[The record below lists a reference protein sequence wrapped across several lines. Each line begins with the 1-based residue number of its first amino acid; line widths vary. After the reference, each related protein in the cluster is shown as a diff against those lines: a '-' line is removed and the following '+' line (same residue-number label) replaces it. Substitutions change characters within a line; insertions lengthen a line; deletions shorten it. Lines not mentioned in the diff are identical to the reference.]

1 MKTDV
6 EIRDDV
12 LDELAWQPNVD
23 ETEVGVIV
31 KDGIVTLTGTVDSYT
46 KKRAAEEAVKKVKG
60 VKAVA
65 EDIEVKFGSSFKKT
79 DVEIAKAAVSSIEW
93 NASVPNDKVMVKVD
107 DGWINL
113 TGEVQWSYQKK
124 SAKRAVEHLM
134 GVRGVTNLVT
144 LKQTVKPTDIKDRIK
159 KAFER
164 SADLEAKNIMVTV
177 DGHKV
182 KLKGKVHS
190 LAEKDE
196 ARKAAYYAPGVYE
209 VDNELEVSYY

>member
-1 MKTDV
+1 MKTDL

-23 ETEVGVIV
+23 ETEIGVIV
-31 KDGIVTLTGTVDSYT
+31 KDGIVTLTGTVGSYA

-65 EDIEVKFGSSFKKT
+65 EDIEVKFGNSFART
-79 DVEIAKAAVSSIEW
+79 DADIAKVAVSSLEW
-93 NASVPNDKVMVKVD
+93 NSSVPNNKVMVKVD
-107 DGWINL
+107 DGWVSL
-113 TGEVQWSYQKK
+113 TGEVPWSYQKD
-124 SAKRAVEHLM
+124 SAKRAVENLQ
-134 GVRGVTNLVT
+134 GVRGVTNLIT
-144 LKQTVKPTDIKDRIK
+144 IKQAVEPYQIKERIK

-190 LAEKDE
+190 LTEKDE
-196 ARKAAYYAPGVYE
+196 ALKAAYYAPGVYE

>member
-12 LDELAWQPNVD
+12 LDELAWQSNID
-23 ETEVGVIV
+23 ETEIGVIV
-31 KDGIVTLTGTVDSYT
+31 KDGIVTLTGTVDGYT

-79 DVEIAKAAVSSIEW
+79 DAEIAKAAVDSLEW
-93 NASVPNDKVMVKVD
+93 HSSVPDDKVMIKVD
-107 DGWINL
+107 NGWVNL
-113 TGEVQWSYQKK
+113 TGEVQWSYQKD
-124 SAKRAVEHLM
+124 SAKRAVENLL
-134 GVRGVTNLVT
+134 GVRGVSNSIT
-144 LKQTVKPTDIKDRIK
+144 LKQAVEPYQIKERIK

-164 SADLEAKNIMVTV
+164 SADLEANNITVSV

-182 KLKGKVHS
+182 KLRGKVHS
-190 LAEKDE
+190 FAEKDE

-209 VDNELEVSYY
+209 VDNELEVTY